1 MDQHGHLLGSGSVG
15 QSSRRVSRVRWI
27 VSALITGCL
36 ALGAFGFARPSSL
49 PATRPAA
56 SPHPGTWITLGPA
69 PETSSEPTLLHTSQG
84 RDMVLW
90 EVPTGPSS
98 ATFKYAEIATNG
110 GLAAGV
116 TDMFAGHHW
125 RTLIGD
131 PTLLT
136 YHGKPLLIF
145 AGQRTLNPKDPY
157 SAGCVIG
164 DLDGVSG
171 WTVQPWSLSHD
182 CSGAVG
188 KYGGAAIDK
197 TGTLSAAWASGGSGS
212 VNYRIGTAPTIP
224 ASTLDRSIPITHGNL
239 ELVDETND
247 ISGSDHFY
255 AAWYRLFST
264 APYHDG
270 LYLADLTS
278 GSAPKPAPGSGRLMQ
293 ENAFESPAM
302 ASTLGHGGVYAAY
315 CTNTYS
321 CSKLLLWRYGAPK
334 TMAVP
339 SSSGATVMALS
350 GGPSGRLWLAWYNRS
365 TSRVNTV
372 RTNKANNRFGPV
384 ESYAVHGCT
393 PDNNARVVISGGP
406 QQRLDVVLV
415 CVRTGDFKTYAR
427 TTQSI
432 AGLSLSASISS
443 INHKKGGSVTYRV
456 TDAGDPVA
464 GATVSVDGRTAKTK
478 SSGTVKFVFAKNAR
492 QGRFVVTA
500 TCANYFAATGGLR
513 IY

>member
-1 MDQHGHLLGSGSVG
+1 MDQYGYYPGCGLVAQLSGRG
-15 QSSRRVSRVRWI
+15 RHVRWI
-27 VSALITGCL
+27 VSVLIAGCL
-36 ALGAFGFARPSSL
+36 ALGGFGFASPSISPAPRPV
-49 PATRPAA
+49 A
-56 SPHPGTWITLGPA
+56 SPHPGTWTTLGPA

-98 ATFKYAEIATNG
+98 ATFKYAEIAPNG

-145 AGQRTLNPKDPY
+145 AGQRALNPKDPY

-197 TGTLSAAWASGGSGS
+197 MGTLSAAWASGGSGS

-247 ISGSDHFY
+247 AYGSDHFY

-270 LYLADLTS
+270 LYVADLTAR
-278 GSAPKPAPGSGRLMQ
+278 SAPKQAPGSGRLM
-293 ENAFESPAM
+293 EESAFESPAL
-302 ASTLGHGGVYAAY
+302 ASTLSHGGVYAAY

-334 TMAVP
+334 TMTVP

-365 TSRVNTV
+365 TSRV
-372 RTNKANNRFGPV
+372 
-384 ESYAVHGCT
+384 
-393 PDNNARVVISGGP
+393 
-406 QQRLDVVLV
+406 
-415 CVRTGDFKTYAR
+415 
-427 TTQSI
+427 
-432 AGLSLSASISS
+432 
-443 INHKKGGSVTYRV
+443 
-456 TDAGDPVA
+456 
-464 GATVSVDGRTAKTK
+464 
-478 SSGTVKFVFAKNAR
+478 
-492 QGRFVVTA
+492 
-500 TCANYFAATGGLR
+500 
-513 IY
+513 